1 MSRQS
6 GGHGWRWPVPD
17 RVLPGGASVSR
28 GPDPV
33 LPGSEVPG
41 TIAGY
46 RLEGRI
52 GEGDM
57 AVVRLAHDE
66 RLDRKVAI
74 KILAP
79 ELARDA
85 AFRARLLHRVR
96 AAAEIDHPHILPVYE
111 AGDAS
116 GIVYVVMRYVQGGDA
131 RSLLS
136 PLGPLPCARAWKVI
150 AQVASAL
157 DTAHAHGVIHR
168 NVKPANMLFDGSS
181 EVGGRTPDWAG
192 GHRFDHVYLS
202 DFGMRRDWSP
212 DEIIT
217 AAHSAG
223 TLDYVAPEQIEG
235 RALDG
240 RADLYS
246 LACAGFELLCGT
258 APFGQDVGLTV
269 MYAQLYAPP
278 PPATARRPD
287 LPAAVDAV
295 LATALAK
302 NPADRYAT
310 CGQFAE
316 ELRTAL
322 GLVPGEAD
330 NPARLRSR
338 GHARPVAE
346 SRLAS
351 GDKRPARQRDF
362 EHEPTQTSTPVQ
374 SGPAQLPSPE
384 DQPAAGRGQ
393 VSRDSIGVP
402 GAPYPRRR
410 RPGVIRLAL
419 ALAAVAIAAAVAI
432 GVALADGSTPGAPAV
447 SSPAVSS
454 PAVSSPV
461 LSPAATS
468 ATSSSPASTLASRQA
483 AAVNNLLS
491 SSAATLTALQGAVSE
506 VFNCTNLSSA
516 VRQIQN
522 VVNQRSIE
530 YHQASALSTSALAN
544 GAAVKSDLIAA
555 LRNSLDADE
564 EFLTWAQQQLN
575 PGCTPTAQSG
585 AYNAAYNAS
594 QQAGA
599 SKEAFIQVW
608 DPVAAQYGIQ
618 QKSPGTF

>member
-1 MSRQS
+1 MSR
-6 GGHGWRWPVPD
+6 GT
-17 RVLPGGASVSR
+17 
-28 GPDPV
+28 DPV
-33 LPGSEVPG
+33 LPGSGMPG
-41 TIAGY
+41 KIASY
-46 RLEGRI
+46 RLERHI

-66 RLDRKVAI
+66 RLDRKVAV

-85 AFRARLLHRVR
+85 GFRVRLLHQVR

-111 AGDAS
+111 ADDAS
-116 GIVYVVMRYVQGGDA
+116 GIVYVVMRYVRGGDA

-136 PLGPLPCARAWKVI
+136 PLGPLPFARAWKVI

-157 DTAHAHGVIHR
+157 DTAHAYGVIHR
-168 NVKPANMLFDGSS
+168 NVKPANMLFDASS

-192 GHRFDHVYLS
+192 GDRFDHVYLS
-202 DFGMRRDWSP
+202 DFGMRRDWSL

-258 APFGQDVGLTV
+258 APFGQDQGLTV

-287 LPAAVDAV
+287 LPTAVDVV

-310 CGQFAE
+310 CSQFAE

-322 GLVPGEAD
+322 GLVPGESD
-330 NPARLRSR
+330 NPARLRSQ

-351 GDKRPARQRDF
+351 GDKRPARQQDF
-362 EHEPTQTSTPVQ
+362 EHEPTQTPAPVQ
-374 SGPAQLPSPE
+374 SGPGQPPSPE
-384 DQPAAGRGQ
+384 DQPAAGLGQ
-393 VSRDSIGVP
+393 VSRDSMGGP
-402 GAPYPRRR
+402 GAPYPRQPRR
-410 RPGVIRLAL
+410 RPGVITLAL
-419 ALAAVAIAAAVAI
+419 AVAAVAIAAAVAI
-432 GVALADGSTPGAPAV
+432 GVALPDRSTPGT
-447 SSPAVSS
+447 

-468 ATSSSPASTLASRQA
+468 APSSSSAPTLASRQA

-491 SSAATLTALQGAVSE
+491 SSAATLRALQGAVSE

-516 VRQIQN
+516 VPQIQN
-522 VVNQRSIE
+522 VVNQRSTE
-530 YHQASALSTSALAN
+530 YNQASALSTSALAD

-555 LRNSLDADE
+555 LRNSLDADKD
-564 EFLTWAQQQLN
+564 FLTWAQQQLN
-575 PGCTPTAQSG
+575 PGCTPTAQSS

-599 SKEAFIQVW
+599 AKKAFIQVW
-608 DPVAAQYGIQ
+608 DLVAAQYGIQ

>member
-1 MSRQS
+1 MSRS
-6 GGHGWRWPVPD
+6 T
-17 RVLPGGASVSR
+17 
-28 GPDPV
+28 DPV
-33 LPGSEVPG
+33 LPGSGMPG
-41 TIAGY
+41 QIAGY
-46 RLEGRI
+46 RLEGHL
-52 GEGDM
+52 GDGDM

-66 RLDRKVAI
+66 RLDRKVAV
-74 KILAP
+74 KILAA

-85 AFRARLLHRVR
+85 AFRARLLHQVR
-96 AAAEIDHPHILPVYE
+96 AAAEIGHPHILPVYE

-136 PLGPLPCARAWKVI
+136 PLGPLPCGRAWKVI

-168 NVKPANMLFDGSS
+168 NVKPANMLFDAGS

-217 AAHSAG
+217 AVRSAG

-258 APFGQDVGLTV
+258 APFGQDQGLTV

-278 PPATARRPD
+278 PPVTARRPD
-287 LPAAVDAV
+287 LPAAVDVV

-322 GLVPGEAD
+322 GLVPGESD
-330 NPARLRSR
+330 NPARLRSQ

-351 GDKRPARQRDF
+351 GDQRPARQRDSG
-362 EHEPTQTSTPVQ
+362 HEPTQTPTPVQ
-374 SGPAQLPSPE
+374 SGPGKPPSPE
-384 DQPAAGRGQ
+384 DQPAAGLGQ
-393 VSRDSIGVP
+393 VSREAIGGPV
-402 GAPYPRRR
+402 APYPRQPRR
-410 RPGVIRLAL
+410 RPGVIRLTL
-419 ALAAVAIAAAVAI
+419 AVAAVAMAAAVAI
-432 GVALADGSTPGAPAV
+432 GVALPDRSTPGT
-447 SSPAVSS
+447 PAVSS

-468 ATSSSPASTLASRQA
+468 APSSSSASTLASRQA

-491 SSAATLTALQGAVSE
+491 SSAATLKALQAAVSE

-522 VVNQRSIE
+522 VVNQRSTE
-530 YHQASALSTSALAN
+530 YNQASALSTSAVAN

-555 LRNSLDADE
+555 LRNSLDADKD
-564 EFLTWAQQQLN
+564 FLTWAQQQLN
-575 PGCTPTAQSG
+575 PGCTPAAQSS

-599 SKEAFIQVW
+599 SKKAFIQAW

-618 QKSPGTF
+618 QTSPGTF

>member
-1 MSRQS
+1 MSR
-6 GGHGWRWPVPD
+6 GT
-17 RVLPGGASVSR
+17 
-28 GPDPV
+28 DPV
-33 LPGSEVPG
+33 LPGPG
-41 TIAGY
+41 MPGKIAGY
-46 RLEGRI
+46 RLEGDI

-85 AFRARLLHRVR
+85 AFRARLLHQVR
-96 AAAEIDHPHILPVYE
+96 AAAEVDHPHILPVYE
-111 AGDAS
+111 AGDAG
-116 GIVYVVMRYVQGGDA
+116 GIVYVVMRYVRGGDA

-136 PLGPLPCARAWKVI
+136 LPGPLPFARAWKVI

-168 NVKPANMLFDGSS
+168 NVKPANMLFDASS
-181 EVGGRTPDWAG
+181 EVGGSTPDWAG

-217 AAHSAG
+217 AVRSAG

-258 APFGQDVGLTV
+258 APFGQDQGLTV

-278 PPATARRPD
+278 PLATARRPD
-287 LPAAVDAV
+287 LPAAVDVV

-322 GLVPGEAD
+322 GFVPGESD
-330 NPARLRSR
+330 NPARLRSQGR
-338 GHARPVAE
+338 ARPLAE

-351 GDKRPARQRDF
+351 GDKRPARQQDF
-362 EHEPTQTSTPVQ
+362 EHEPTQTPTPVP
-374 SGPAQLPSPE
+374 SGPGQPPSPE
-384 DQPAAGRGQ
+384 DRPTAGLGQ
-393 VSRDSIGVP
+393 VSRDSTGGA
-402 GAPYPRRR
+402 GAPYPRQPRR

-419 ALAAVAIAAAVAI
+419 AVAAAAIAAAVAI
-432 GVALADGSTPGAPAV
+432 GVTLPDRSTPGTP
-447 SSPAVSS
+447 VSS

-461 LSPAATS
+461 LSPAATP
-468 ATSSSPASTLASRQA
+468 APSSSPASTLASRQA

-491 SSAATLTALQGAVSE
+491 SSAATLKALQGAVSE

-522 VVNQRSIE
+522 VVNQRSTE
-530 YHQASALSTSALAN
+530 YNQASALSTSALAN

-555 LRNSLDADE
+555 LRNSLDADKD
-564 EFLTWAQQQLN
+564 FLTWAQQQLN
-575 PGCTPTAQSG
+575 PGCSPTAQSS

-599 SKEAFIQVW
+599 SKKAFIQVW
-608 DPVAAQYGIQ
+608 DLVAAQYGIQ

>member
-1 MSRQS
+1 M
-6 GGHGWRWPVPD
+6 
-17 RVLPGGASVSR
+17 LPGGVSVSR
-28 GPDPV
+28 GTDPV
-33 LPGSEVPG
+33 LPGSGMPG

-46 RLEGRI
+46 RLEGQI

-66 RLDRKVAI
+66 RLDRKVAV
-74 KILAP
+74 KIVSP
-79 ELARDA
+79 EVARDA
-85 AFRARLLHRVR
+85 AFRARLLHQVR

-116 GIVYVVMRYVQGGDA
+116 GIVYVVMRYVRGGDA

-136 PLGPLPCARAWKVI
+136 SLGPLPFARAWKVI

-157 DTAHAHGVIHR
+157 DAAHAYGVIHR
-168 NVKPANMLFDGSS
+168 NVKPANMLFDASS
-181 EVGGRTPDWAG
+181 EVGGRTRDWAG

-202 DFGMRRDWSP
+202 DFGMRRNRSP

-217 AAHSAG
+217 AVRSAG

-235 RALDG
+235 RAVDG
-240 RADLYS
+240 RADQYS

-258 APFGQDVGLTV
+258 APFGQDQGLTA

-278 PPATARRPD
+278 PRATTRRPD
-287 LPAAVDAV
+287 LPAAVDVV

-302 NPADRYAT
+302 NPADRYTT

-316 ELRTAL
+316 ELRASL
-322 GLVPGEAD
+322 GLVPSDSD
-330 NPARLRSR
+330 NPARLRSQ

-351 GDKRPARQRDF
+351 GNKQPARQQDF
-362 EHEPTQTSTPVQ
+362 EHEPTQTPVQ
-374 SGPAQLPSPE
+374 SGPGRPASPE
-384 DQPAAGRGQ
+384 DQPAAGPGH
-393 VSRDSIGVP
+393 VSRDSIGGP
-402 GAPYPRRR
+402 NAPYPRHPRHR
-410 RPGVIRLAL
+410 TGVIRLTL
-419 ALAAVAIAAAVAI
+419 AVAAVAIAAAVAI
-432 GVALADGSTPGAPAV
+432 GVALPDRSTPGT
-447 SSPAVSS
+447 PAVSS

-468 ATSSSPASTLASRQA
+468 APSSSSAPTLASRQA

-491 SSAATLTALQGAVSE
+491 SSAAILKALQGAVSE

-522 VVNQRSIE
+522 VVNQRSAE
-530 YHQASALSTSALAN
+530 YNQASALSTSALAN
-544 GAAVKSDLIAA
+544 GVALKSDLIAA
-555 LRNSLDADE
+555 LRNSLDADKD
-564 EFLTWAQQQLN
+564 FLTWAQQQLS

-599 SKEAFIQVW
+599 SKQAFIQVW
-608 DPVAAQYGIQ
+608 DLVAAQYGIP
-618 QKSPGTF
+618 QKSPDTF

>member
-1 MSRQS
+1 MS
-6 GGHGWRWPVPD
+6 PD
-17 RVLPGGASVSR
+17 TDPILPGLGM
-28 GPDPV
+28 
-33 LPGSEVPG
+33 PGKIP
-41 TIAGY
+41 GY
-46 RLEGRI
+46 RLEGHI

-66 RLDRKVAI
+66 RRNRKVAV
-74 KILAP
+74 KILSP

-85 AFRARLLHRVR
+85 AFRARFLHRVR
-96 AAAEIDHPHILPVYE
+96 RAAEIDHPHILPVYE

-136 PLGPLPCARAWKVI
+136 ALGPLAVAQAWKVI
-150 AQVASAL
+150 AQIASAL
-157 DTAHAHGVIHR
+157 DAAHAHGVVHR
-168 NVKPANMLFDGSS
+168 NVKPANMLFDASS
-181 EVGGRTPDWAG
+181 AVSGRTRDGVG

-217 AAHSAG
+217 AVRSAE

-258 APFGQDVGLTV
+258 APFGQDRGLTV

-278 PPATARRPD
+278 PLATTRRPD
-287 LPAAVDAV
+287 LPAAVDLV

-310 CGQFAE
+310 CGQFAG

-322 GLVPGEAD
+322 GLVPSESD
-330 NPARLRSR
+330 NPARLRSP

-346 SRLAS
+346 SRLAA
-351 GDKRPARQRDF
+351 GDKQPARQQDF
-362 EHEPTQTSTPVQ
+362 AHEPTQTTTPVQ
-374 SGPAQLPSPE
+374 SGPGQPASPE
-384 DQPAAGRGQ
+384 DQPAGLGQ
-393 VSRDSIGVP
+393 VSRGSIGGP
-402 GAPYPRRR
+402 GVPYPRQPWR
-410 RPGVIRLAL
+410 RPGVIKLTFAV
-419 ALAAVAIAAAVAI
+419 AAVAIAAAVAI
-432 GVALADGSTPGAPAV
+432 GVALPDRSTPGT
-447 SSPAVSS
+447 PAVSS

-461 LSPAATS
+461 LSPAVLSPSATS
-468 ATSSSPASTLASRQA
+468 APSPSSASTLASRQA

-491 SSAATLTALQGAVSE
+491 SSAVTLKALQGAVSE
-506 VFNCTNLSSA
+506 VFDCTNLAGA

-522 VVNQRSIE
+522 VVNQRSTE
-530 YHQASALSTSALAN
+530 YGQASALSTSALAN

-555 LRNSLDADE
+555 LRNSLDADKD
-564 EFLTWAQQQLN
+564 FLTWAQQQLN
-575 PGCTPTAQSG
+575 PGCTPTAESS
-585 AYNAAYNAS
+585 AYNAGYNAS

-599 SKEAFIQVW
+599 SKQAFIQLW
-608 DPVAAQYGIQ
+608 DPVAARYGIQ
-618 QKSPGTF
+618 QESPGTF

>member
-1 MSRQS
+1 MSR
-6 GGHGWRWPVPD
+6 GT
-17 RVLPGGASVSR
+17 
-28 GPDPV
+28 DPV
-33 LPGSEVPG
+33 LPGSGMPG
-41 TIAGY
+41 KIAGY
-46 RLEGRI
+46 RLEGHI

-66 RLDRKVAI
+66 RLDRKVAV

-85 AFRARLLHRVR
+85 AFRVRLLHQVR

-136 PLGPLPCARAWKVI
+136 PLGPLPFARAWKVI

-168 NVKPANMLFDGSS
+168 NVKPANMLFDASS

-217 AAHSAG
+217 AVRSAG

-258 APFGQDVGLTV
+258 APFGQDQGLTV

-287 LPAAVDAV
+287 LPAAVDVV

-322 GLVPGEAD
+322 GLVPGESD
-330 NPARLRSR
+330 NPARLRSQ

-351 GDKRPARQRDF
+351 GDKRPARQQDF
-362 EHEPTQTSTPVQ
+362 EHEPTQTPTPVQ
-374 SGPAQLPSPE
+374 SGPGQPPSPE
-384 DQPAAGRGQ
+384 DQPAAGLGQ
-393 VSRDSIGVP
+393 VSRDSIGGP
-402 GAPYPRRR
+402 GAPYPRQPRR
-410 RPGVIRLAL
+410 RPGVITLAL
-419 ALAAVAIAAAVAI
+419 AVAAVAIAAAVAI
-432 GVALADGSTPGAPAV
+432 GVALPDRSTPGTPAV

-468 ATSSSPASTLASRQA
+468 APSSSSAPTLASRQA

-491 SSAATLTALQGAVSE
+491 SSAATLKALQGAVSE

-522 VVNQRSIE
+522 VVNQRSTE
-530 YHQASALSTSALAN
+530 YNQASALSTSALAN

-555 LRNSLDADE
+555 LRNSLDADKD
-564 EFLTWAQQQLN
+564 FLTWAQQQLN
-575 PGCTPTAQSG
+575 PGCTPTAQSS

-599 SKEAFIQVW
+599 SKKAFIQVW
-608 DPVAAQYGIQ
+608 DLVAAQYGIQ

>member
-1 MSRQS
+1 M
-6 GGHGWRWPVPD
+6 
-17 RVLPGGASVSR
+17 PGK
-28 GPDPV
+28 
-33 LPGSEVPG
+33 
-41 TIAGY
+41 IAGY

-57 AVVRLAHDE
+57 AVVRVAHDE
-66 RLDRKVAI
+66 RLDRKVAV

-85 AFRARLLHRVR
+85 AFRARLLHQVR

-116 GIVYVVMRYVQGGDA
+116 GIVYVVMRYVRGGDA

-136 PLGPLPCARAWKVI
+136 PPGPLPPARAWKVL

-157 DTAHAHGVIHR
+157 DTAHAYGVVHR
-168 NVKPANMLFDGSS
+168 NVKPANMLFDASS

-192 GHRFDHVYLS
+192 GDRFDHVYLA

-223 TLDYVAPEQIEG
+223 TLDYAAPEQIEG
-235 RALDG
+235 RAVDG

-246 LACAGFELLCGT
+246 LACVGFELLCGT
-258 APFGQDVGLTV
+258 APFGQDQGLTV

-287 LPAAVDAV
+287 LPAAVDVV

-310 CGQFAE
+310 WGQFAE

-322 GLVPGEAD
+322 RLVPGESD
-330 NPARLRSR
+330 NPARLRSP

-351 GDKRPARQRDF
+351 GDKRPARRPDF
-362 EHEPTQTSTPVQ
+362 EHEPTQSPTPVQ
-374 SGPAQLPSPE
+374 PGPGRPPSPQN
-384 DQPAAGRGQ
+384 QPAAGLGQ
-393 VSRDSIGVP
+393 VSRDSIRGP
-402 GAPYPRRR
+402 GAAYPRQPRRR
-410 RPGVIRLAL
+410 AGVITLAL
-419 ALAAVAIAAAVAI
+419 AVTAVAIAAAVAI
-432 GVALADGSTPGAPAV
+432 GVARPGRSTPGTPAV
-447 SSPAVSS
+447 SSS
-454 PAVSSPV
+454 AVSSPV
-461 LSPAATS
+461 PSPAATS
-468 ATSSSPASTLASRQA
+468 APSSSSAPTLASRQA

-491 SSAATLTALQGAVSE
+491 SSAATLKALQGAVSE
-506 VFNCTNLSSA
+506 VSNCTNLSSA

-522 VVNQRSIE
+522 VVNQRSTE
-530 YHQASALSTSALAN
+530 YNQASALSTSALAN

-555 LRNSLDADE
+555 LRDSLDADKD
-564 EFLTWAQQQLN
+564 FLTWAQQQLN
-575 PGCTPTAQSG
+575 LGCTPTAQSS

-599 SKEAFIQVW
+599 SKKAFIQVW
-608 DPVAAQYGIQ
+608 DLAAAQYGIQ

>member
-1 MSRQS
+1 M
-6 GGHGWRWPVPD
+6 
-17 RVLPGGASVSR
+17 PGKI
-28 GPDPV
+28 P
-33 LPGSEVPG
+33 
-41 TIAGY
+41 GY
-46 RLEGRI
+46 RLEGHI

-66 RLDRKVAI
+66 RLDRKVAV
-74 KILAP
+74 KILSP

-85 AFRARLLHRVR
+85 AFRARLLHQVR

-136 PLGPLPCARAWKVI
+136 GLGPLAFAQAWKVI

-157 DTAHAHGVIHR
+157 DAAHAHGVIHR
-168 NVKPANMLFDGSS
+168 NVKPANMLFDASS
-181 EVGGRTPDWAG
+181 EVGGRTRDGVG

-202 DFGMRRDWSP
+202 DFGMSRDWSP

-217 AAHSAG
+217 AVRSAG

-258 APFGQDVGLTV
+258 APFGQDQGLTV

-287 LPAAVDAV
+287 LPAAVDVV

-322 GLVPGEAD
+322 GLVPGESD
-330 NPARLRSR
+330 NPARPRSQ

-351 GDKRPARQRDF
+351 GNKRPARQQDF
-362 EHEPTQTSTPVQ
+362 EHEPTQTPAPAQ
-374 SGPAQLPSPE
+374 SGPGQPPSPE
-384 DQPAAGRGQ
+384 GQPAAGPGQ
-393 VSRDSIGVP
+393 ANPDSIDEP
-402 GAPYPRRR
+402 GGPRQPWR
-410 RPGVIRLAL
+410 RPGVIRLTL
-419 ALAAVAIAAAVAI
+419 AVAAVAIAAAVAI
-432 GVALADGSTPGAPAV
+432 GVALPDRSTPGT
-447 SSPAVSS
+447 PAVSS

-468 ATSSSPASTLASRQA
+468 APPSSSSSSSASTLASRQA

-491 SSAATLTALQGAVSE
+491 SSAATLKALQGAVSE
-506 VFNCTNLSSA
+506 VSNCTNLSSA

-522 VVNQRSIE
+522 VVNQRRTE
-530 YHQASALSTSALAN
+530 YNQASALSTSALAN
-544 GAAVKSDLIAA
+544 GAAVKSDLIAV
-555 LRNSLDADE
+555 LRNSLDADKD
-564 EFLTWAQQQLN
+564 FLTWAQQQPN
-575 PGCTPTAQSG
+575 PGCTPTAQSS

-599 SKEAFIQVW
+599 SKKAFIQVW

>member
-1 MSRQS
+1 MSR
-6 GGHGWRWPVPD
+6 GT
-17 RVLPGGASVSR
+17 
-28 GPDPV
+28 DPV
-33 LPGSEVPG
+33 LPGSGMPG
-41 TIAGY
+41 KIASY
-46 RLEGRI
+46 RLERHI

-66 RLDRKVAI
+66 RLDRKVAV

-85 AFRARLLHRVR
+85 GFRVRLLHQVR

-111 AGDAS
+111 ADDAS
-116 GIVYVVMRYVQGGDA
+116 GIVYVVMRYVRGGDA

-136 PLGPLPCARAWKVI
+136 PLGPLPFARAWKVI

-157 DTAHAHGVIHR
+157 DTAHAYGVIHR
-168 NVKPANMLFDGSS
+168 NVKPANMLFDASS

-192 GHRFDHVYLS
+192 GDRFDHVYLS
-202 DFGMRRDWSP
+202 DFGMRRDWSL

-258 APFGQDVGLTV
+258 APFGQDQGLTV

-287 LPAAVDAV
+287 LPTAVDVV

-310 CGQFAE
+310 CSQFAE

-322 GLVPGEAD
+322 GLVPGESD
-330 NPARLRSR
+330 NPARLRSQ

-351 GDKRPARQRDF
+351 GDKRPARQQDF
-362 EHEPTQTSTPVQ
+362 EHEPTQTPAPVQ
-374 SGPAQLPSPE
+374 SGPGQPPSPE
-384 DQPAAGRGQ
+384 DQPAAGLGQ
-393 VSRDSIGVP
+393 VSRDSMGGP
-402 GAPYPRRR
+402 GAPYPRQPRR
-410 RPGVIRLAL
+410 RPGVITLAL
-419 ALAAVAIAAAVAI
+419 AVAAVAIAAAVAI
-432 GVALADGSTPGAPAV
+432 GVALPDRSTPGTPAV

-468 ATSSSPASTLASRQA
+468 APSSSSAPTLASRQA

-491 SSAATLTALQGAVSE
+491 SSAATLRALQGAVSE

-516 VRQIQN
+516 VPQIQN
-522 VVNQRSIE
+522 VVNQRSTE
-530 YHQASALSTSALAN
+530 YNQASALSTSALAD

-555 LRNSLDADE
+555 LRNSLDADKD
-564 EFLTWAQQQLN
+564 FLTWAQQQLN
-575 PGCTPTAQSG
+575 PGCTPTAQSS

-599 SKEAFIQVW
+599 AKKAFIQVW
-608 DPVAAQYGIQ
+608 DLVAAQYGIQ

>member
-1 MSRQS
+1 
-6 GGHGWRWPVPD
+6 
-17 RVLPGGASVSR
+17 VSR
-28 GPDPV
+28 GTDPV
-33 LPGSEVPG
+33 LPGSGMPG
-41 TIAGY
+41 KIAGY
-46 RLEGRI
+46 RLEGYI

-66 RLDRKVAI
+66 RLDRKVAV

-85 AFRARLLHRVR
+85 AFRARLLHQVR

-111 AGDAS
+111 ASDTS

-136 PLGPLPCARAWKVI
+136 PLGPLPFARAWKVI

-168 NVKPANMLFDGSS
+168 NVKPANMLFDASS

-217 AAHSAG
+217 AARFAG

-258 APFGQDVGLTV
+258 APFGQDQGLTV

-278 PPATARRPD
+278 PPATERRPD
-287 LPAAVDAV
+287 LPAAVDVV

-302 NPADRYAT
+302 NPADRYGT

-322 GLVPGEAD
+322 GLVPGESD
-330 NPARLRSR
+330 NPARLRSQ

-351 GDKRPARQRDF
+351 GDKRPARQQDF
-362 EHEPTQTSTPVQ
+362 EYEPMQTPTPAQ
-374 SGPAQLPSPE
+374 SGPGQPPSPE
-384 DQPAAGRGQ
+384 DQPAGGLGQ
-393 VSRDSIGVP
+393 VSRDSTGGP
-402 GAPYPRRR
+402 GAPYPRQPWR
-410 RPGVIRLAL
+410 RPGVIRLIL
-419 ALAAVAIAAAVAI
+419 AVAAVAIAAAVAI
-432 GVALADGSTPGAPAV
+432 GVALPDRSTPGT
-447 SSPAVSS
+447 PAVSS

-468 ATSSSPASTLASRQA
+468 APPSSSSSSSASTLASRQA

-491 SSAATLTALQGAVSE
+491 SSAATLKALQGAVSE
-506 VFNCTNLSSA
+506 VSNCTNLSSA
-516 VRQIQN
+516 VRQMQN
-522 VVNQRSIE
+522 VVNQRSTE
-530 YHQASALSTSALAN
+530 YNQASALSTSALAN

-555 LRNSLDADE
+555 LRNSLDADKD
-564 EFLTWAQQQLN
+564 FLTWAQQQLS
-575 PGCTPTAQSG
+575 PGCTPTAQSS

-599 SKEAFIQVW
+599 SKMAFIQVW

-618 QKSPGTF
+618 QKSPGSF